1 MSYSLK
7 KLIAFSIISLF
18 TLTTLFIQLNN
29 DIEKREIEELT
40 DNTPTY
46 YTVKEY
52 DGKVTIF
59 RNEDTQPLNIYDSY
73 VSVLPQS
80 DQEKLKSGITV
91 SNTDDLQK
99 VIEDYT
105 S

>member
-1 MSYSLK
+1 MSYRFK
-7 KLIAFSIISLF
+7 KLVIFSVFSLF
-18 TLTTLFIQLNN
+18 ILATLFIQLNN

-46 YTVKEY
+46 YTIKEH
-52 DGKVTIF
+52 DGKVAIF
-59 RNEDTQPLNIYDSY
+59 RNDDTQPFNVYDSY

-91 SNTDDLQK
+91 SNTEDLQQ